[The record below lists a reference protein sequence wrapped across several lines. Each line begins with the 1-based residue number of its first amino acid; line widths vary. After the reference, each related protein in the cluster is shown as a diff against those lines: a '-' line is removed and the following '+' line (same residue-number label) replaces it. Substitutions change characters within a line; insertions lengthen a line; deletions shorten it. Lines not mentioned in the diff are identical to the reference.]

1 MSDSFFRVF
10 HGPKSRVQLSHRLL
24 PSAFST
30 ILILLILLLPLS
42 PLVFIPPSSSFSFP
56 SLILAIHFHH
66 HYFSPSSLFLTLCKL
81 FQSFRSSTA
90 NPVPI
95 DNRFGIRYP
104 WNLPSLSSNSGIILS
119 PQTLNLQKPRKL
131 PSSNLFP
138 PSSLSLSTST
148 TPVLPS
154 LLYSSLSS

>member
-1 MSDSFFRVF
+1 MDPNRGFSFPIASFPPPF
-10 HGPKSRVQLSHRLL
+10 
-24 PSAFST
+24 
-30 ILILLILLLPLS
+30 
-42 PLVFIPPSSSFSFP
+42 PPSSSSSSSSSSLSSSPP
-56 SLILAIHFHH
+56 SLSSCLHSTIIFLFIPLPHLS
-66 HYFSPSSLFLTLCKL
+66 YPFSSSLFFPSSLFLPLCKL

-154 LLYSSLSS
+154 LLYSPLSS